1 MSTAAAMRAHR
12 GPAIFSF
19 GFRPFFLFGAIW
31 AAVATPLWLTAYAHG
46 GRLAEAGI
54 GLDWHIHEMMFGFV
68 GAIVAGFLL
77 TAVPNWTGRLPVVGR
92 RLAALFLLWLG
103 GRFAMFWAPGAW
115 KALDLVFLIVFALV
129 IWREVLAG
137 RNWRNL
143 PVAVMVS
150 LLALADA
157 GAHLGSE
164 PGLGVSMR
172 LALAVVAMLI
182 ALIGGRVTPS
192 FTRNW
197 LLKRNGPTPAPPG
210 GKIDRSVLAI
220 TGLALISWVAAPHAL
235 LSGMLLVLA
244 GGLNLLRLS
253 RWRGLSTTSE
263 SLVLIL
269 HIGYFWLPIALVL
282 MGMAACGLPVASS
295 AGVHALTAGAMGV
308 MILAMMTRAS
318 RGHTGRPLAAGWGTS
333 LLYLFINLAAISRVA
348 AGLLPDLHMPALIVS
363 MVFWSAAF
371 GGFALLYGPMLLKPR
386 PDLRRA

>member
-1 MSTAAAMRAHR
+1 MSTAAAMRAYR

-31 AAVATPLWLTAYAHG
+31 AAVAAPLWLTSYAHG
-46 GRLAEAGI
+46 GGLAEAGI

-68 GAIVAGFLL
+68 GAIVGGFLL
-77 TAVPNWTGRLPVVGR
+77 TAVPNWTGRLPVVGW

-103 GRFAMFWAPGAW
+103 GRLAMFLAPGAW
-115 KALDLVFLIVFALV
+115 KALDLAFLIVFALV

-137 RNWRNL
+137 RNWRNV

-150 LLALADA
+150 LLVLADA
-157 GAHLGSE
+157 GVHLGSE

-197 LLKRNGPTPAPPG
+197 LLKRNGPTLPAPG
-210 GKIDRSVLAI
+210 GKIDQGVLAT
-220 TGLALISWVAAPHAL
+220 TGLALIAWVAAPHSL
-235 LSGMLLVLA
+235 LSGIPLILA
-244 GGLNLLRLS
+244 GGLNLFRLS
-253 RWRGLSTTSE
+253 RWRGQATVAE
-263 SLVLIL
+263 PLVLIL
-269 HIGYFWLPIALVL
+269 HIGYFWLTIALVL
-282 MGMAACGLPVASS
+282 MGLAAGGMAVASS

-318 RGHTGRPLAAGWGTS
+318 RGHTGRPLAAGWGTG
-333 LLYLFINLAAISRVA
+333 LLYLFVNLAAVCRVA
-348 AGLLPDLHMPALIVS
+348 AGLLPDLHMVALIIS

-371 GGFALLYGPMLLKPR
+371 GGFALLYGPMLLKSR
-386 PDLRRA
+386 PDARAA